1 MSFPLLVFQGLFR
14 IRRVIT
20 FTLLIGFTG
29 ISMLTNAQQKI
40 IFGKGN
46 TTNVLVSSSSSSASN
61 QTAPKTLMSSGYLP
75 NKNAAARLLSQATL
89 GTTYGEI
96 ENVATIGIEKWVEQQ
111 LAMPNSFK
119 ITNYLQN
126 LHQSIVDSVKR
137 TDPTRTLSNVFL
149 SDWHFDISW
158 FQGSMTAADILRW
171 RVALGLSE
179 IFVTSR
185 VSAFA
190 DNPYALASYYDVL
203 LDNSFTNYR
212 TLIEKITYHPSMAV
226 YLTFMNNHA
235 TDFNNGK
242 QTYPD
247 ENYAR
252 EVMQLFSIG
261 LFQLN
266 IDGTEKKDANGKSI
280 PTYNNNDIAN
290 LAKVFTGL
298 SWGDSKY
305 IGDRSKDYWS
315 YTKKLK
321 FYAIDSS
328 DVYIRWWVTNPNNW
342 RIVNAHEVGVKT
354 FLGKTI
360 PARSVE
366 QGELDIK
373 DALDIIFNH
382 PNVGPFMARRL
393 IQRLVTSNPSPA
405 FIQRVA
411 TVFNNNGSGVRGDLK
426 AVIRTILT
434 DPEARDCCNNG
445 NTQFSG
451 MLKEPFLR
459 YMNLVK
465 GLNLTSATNVFR
477 NSMRRAY
484 EKTGQIPMYSPSVF
498 NFFSPD
504 YTPDGALKGTG
515 KYGPEF
521 QTLNSQTLTGYMNA
535 LNTWLINDD
544 PMEYY
549 GYFGGETYK
558 PEQEPKFNL
567 TADYALVRNDRLT
580 QLLDKYNLILAHGR
594 LSKKNLDFIK
604 KAISGIPLSITNG
617 VPDSDDAFRRVRIA
631 IYLIM
636 SCPDYLI
643 NN

>member
-1 MSFPLLVFQGLFR
+1 MSFPLFAVQRLFG
-14 IRRVIT
+14 IRQVLTIVLLSGFLGIT
-20 FTLLIGFTG
+20 LFA
-29 ISMLTNAQQKI
+29 NAQEI
-40 IFGKGN
+40 VTFGKGN
-46 TTNVLVSSSSSSASN
+46 APNVKVSASGIAN
-61 QTAPKTLMSSGYLP
+61 QTGIRTLMSSGYLP
-75 NKNAAARLLSQATL
+75 NKNSAARLLSQATL
-89 GTTYGEI
+89 GTTYDEI
-96 ENVATIGIEKWVEQQ
+96 ENVATLGVEKWVDQQ
-111 LAMPNSFK
+111 LATPNSFN
-119 ITNYLQN
+119 ITTYLQN
-126 LHQSIVDSVKR
+126 LHQSIVDSLKR
-137 TDPTRTLSNVFL
+137 TEPSKELTNVFL

-158 FQGSMTAADILRW
+158 FQGSMTATDILRW

-185 VSAFA
+185 ISAF
-190 DNPYALASYYDVL
+190 DGNPYALASYYDVL
-203 LDNSFTNYR
+203 LENSFTNYR

-242 QTYPD
+242 QTFPD

-252 EVMQLFSIG
+252 ELMQLFSIG

-266 IDGTEKKDANGKSI
+266 LDGTEKKDGNGKSI

-298 SWGDSKY
+298 SWGDSRY
-305 IGDRSKDYWS
+305 IGERSKDYWS

-342 RIVNAHEVGVKT
+342 RIVNAHEVGAKT
-354 FLGKTI
+354 FLGSTI
-360 PARSVE
+360 PARSVS

-382 PNVGPFMARRL
+382 PNVGPFISRRL
-393 IQRLVTSNPSPA
+393 VQRLVTSNPSPA
-405 FIQRVA
+405 YIQRVA
-411 TVFNNNGSGVRGDLK
+411 TIFNNNGSGVRGDLK
-426 AVIRTILT
+426 AVIKAILT

-445 NTQFSG
+445 NTQFAG
-451 MLKEPFLR
+451 GLKEPFLR

-465 GLNLTSATNVFR
+465 GLNLKSSTNVYR

-504 YTPDGALKGTG
+504 YKPDGALKGMG

-535 LNTWLINDD
+535 LNSWLINDD
-544 PMEYY
+544 PIEYY
-549 GYFGGETYK
+549 GYFGNETYK
-558 PEQEPKFNL
+558 PEQEPRFNF
-567 TADYALVRNDRLT
+567 TADYPLTRNDRLT
-580 QLLDKYNLILAHGR
+580 QLLDKYNLILTHGR
-594 LSKKNLDFIK
+594 VSEKNLAIIK
-604 KAISGIPLSITNG
+604 KALLNIPLSLSNG
-617 VPDSDDAFRRVRIA
+617 VPDNDDALRRVRIA
-631 IYLIM
+631 VYLIM
-636 SCPDYLI
+636 SSPDYLI
-643 NN
+643 NK